1 MEMGIVRQINIDAEM
16 QASYLD
22 YAMSVIVARALP
34 DVRDGL
40 KPVHRRILYAMHD
53 LGLQHDKP
61 YKKSARIVGE
71 VLGKYHPHGDA
82 AVYEAMVRMAQ
93 DFSLRYPLV
102 DGQGNFGSIDGD
114 NAAAMRY
121 TEARLAP
128 IAAEMLADIQK
139 DTVDWVDNFDGT
151 LKEPSVLP
159 AALPNLIVN
168 GSSGIAVG
176 MSTNI
181 PPHNLGEVCD
191 ALCHLIDNHKHIE
204 DVTIED
210 LMRFIPGPDFPT
222 GGVVY
227 RYAEETNGGQTEQVD
242 VIAHAYASGKGR
254 IVVQAKAHIEE
265 MTRNRSRIVVT
276 ELPYQTDKTNLLERI
291 AELVR
296 DGRLEGITDL
306 RDESDRTGMRICIEM
321 TRTVEPRDVLA
332 ELFRLTPLQSTF
344 GVSLLALVDGEPRHL
359 SLKRMLQHYI
369 EHRQEVIVRRSRHD
383 LEKARQ
389 RAHILEGLLRA
400 LDILDEVIALI
411 RRSRTAD
418 TARQN
423 LIEQFKFTEVQ
434 AQAILDMQLRRLAA
448 LERRK
453 LDEEY
458 RETLALI
465 KELEELL
472 ASPAKVLALIRRNL
486 VDLKARYGDARRTQI
501 ADRTKGALTAK
512 DVLPDQE
519 VWVTLST
526 DGLLS
531 RVARAGS
538 RHPLLAP
545 GDGLP
550 GWCLPVNTRQ
560 DLYILSAKGQATRV
574 PAYQV
579 PDSVGAHYADIT
591 GLTRR
596 DRVVALCAFPPS
608 AGEEPAAGYL
618 LLGTAQGKVKRAAL
632 ADLAGQAHTNP
643 QVIGIDSGD
652 ELAWASVS
660 AGGGEILLATAA
672 GQAIR
677 FAEEEVRAMGL
688 PAGGVAGIKLQG
700 KDRVVAGFGIPAGA
714 ADADPRTSVALV
726 TAAGFGKRVALSG
739 FPIQGRSGQGV
750 IAAKAAP
757 RTGELAG
764 AALVAPG
771 DLLAGLVSTGSV
783 KAVMV
788 SDLPEASRL
797 AVGRAVLALRSGEQV
812 QAVFGSAGPGLE
824 ELVAPAPPEAKLA
837 AKRSRAA
844 VKAKRATEPQAKAER
859 PAVPPAAVKAAA
871 TRRPKPAAT
880 PETRP
885 TTKAEQGTLSQ
896 VMASGLTEHAAQPEA
911 AGEAISV
918 PPVPRQRTRTRRKPP
933 VEAAVPVPPKAKLAT
948 GTAVAAARA
957 KPSAKAEGAPS
968 KKVPAKGAAA
978 QLPLV
983 PPAGENKPPVAPK
996 KKPAAARKAAEK
1008 TAPETPAA
1016 KSGVGPVVANTA
1028 AKRVAGA
1035 PAAEPRPAA
1044 QRGTAPAE
1052 HIEAGPAED
1061 VAVKEMKGRSISR
1074 ADLEKL
1080 IRGEID
1086 ELPTTFEGS
1095 AAGARKAA
1103 ETAAASAKAT
1113 AGSSAK
1119 VPASSG
1125 KTTPKPAAKTSP
1137 PAGKPSRQTSTPTG
1151 KTPAG
1156 AASSKPSSGESTPR
1170 SASSKPP
1177 SAKTPSGVPAPK
1189 QPSGRGATGSAS
1201 SKQPT
1206 SKGSSGAGSPKP
1218 VVEPTSSAKPKTA
1231 PVGRPEQ
1238 GASSGPASKTS
1249 GGASKGGSGKT
1260 GAGRSS
1266 SSGSSSNASPASGP
1280 ATSPSARKTKP

>member
-1 MEMGIVRQINIDAEM
+1 MEIGIVRQINIDTEM

-128 IAAEMLADIQK
+128 IAAEMLADIEK
-139 DTVDWVDNFDGT
+139 DTVDWVPNFDGT

-176 MSTNI
+176 MSTSI

-191 ALCHLIDNHKHIE
+191 ALCYLIDNHRHIE

-227 RYAEETNGGQTEQVD
+227 RYVEETTGGETEQVD

-276 ELPYQTDKTNLLERI
+276 ELPYQTDKSNLLERI

-306 RDESDRTGMRICIEM
+306 RDESDRTGMRVCVEM
-321 TRTVEPRDVLA
+321 TRTVEPREVLA

-344 GVSLLALVDGEPRHL
+344 SISLLALVDGEPRHL
-359 SLKRMLQHYI
+359 SLKRMLQHFI

-383 LEKARQ
+383 LDKARQ

-418 TARQN
+418 SAKQN
-423 LIEQFKFTEVQ
+423 LIEQFKFTEIQ

-453 LDEEY
+453 LEDEH
-458 RETLALI
+458 RATLALI

-486 VDLKARYGDARRTQI
+486 TDLKARFGDARRTQI
-501 ADRTKGALTAK
+501 ADRTKGALTAR

-519 VWVTLST
+519 VWVTFST

-531 RVARAGS
+531 RVARAGG
-538 RHPLLAP
+538 RHPLLASGGSP
-545 GDGLP
+545 PVG
-550 GWCLPVNTRQ
+550 CLPVNTRQ
-560 DLYILSAKGQATRV
+560 DIYILSVKGQATRV

-579 PDSVGAHYADIT
+579 PDGVGAHYADLS

-596 DRVVALCAFPPS
+596 DRVVALCAFPQFPS
-608 AGEEPAAGYL
+608 DEAAPGFL
-618 LLGTAQGKVKRAAL
+618 LLGTLLGKVKRVAL
-632 ADLAGQAHTNP
+632 ADVAAQAHTNP
-643 QVIGIDSGD
+643 QVIGLESGD
-652 ELAWASVS
+652 ELAWAGVS
-660 AGGGEILLATAA
+660 AGGGEILLVTAA

-677 FAEEEVRAMGL
+677 FSEEDVRAMGL
-688 PAGGVAGIKLQG
+688 PAGGIGGIKLQG
-700 KDRVVAGFGIPAGA
+700 KDRVVAGCGIPAGV
-714 ADADPRTSVALV
+714 DPATSVVLV
-726 TAAGFGKRVALSG
+726 MSGGFGKRVSLAE
-739 FPIQGRSGQGV
+739 FPVQGRNGQGV
-750 IAAKAAP
+750 IASKPTP

-764 AALVAPG
+764 AALVLPG
-771 DLLAGLVSTGSV
+771 DLLACVTGGGAVKVIRTALLPAVSRSSSG
-783 KAVMV
+783 K
-788 SDLPEASRL
+788 P
-797 AVGRAVLALRSGEQV
+797 VLALGSGQQV
-812 QAVFGSAGPGLE
+812 QAVYAATGTGAE
-824 ELVAPAPPEAKLA
+824 EPPPPESK
-837 AKRSRAA
+837 K
-844 VKAKRATEPQAKAER
+844 E
-859 PAVPPAAVKAAA
+859 
-871 TRRPKPAAT
+871 KPAAA
-880 PETRP
+880 PVPAKRKSAPVIASGPAQSSPPREAPSEAISAPSKRKSAP
-885 TTKAEQGTLSQ
+885 VIASGPAQSAPPREAPSEAISAPPARKAPTKAE
-896 VMASGLTEHAAQPEA
+896 
-911 AGEAISV
+911 AG
-918 PPVPRQRTRTRRKPP
+918 
-933 VEAAVPVPPKAKLAT
+933 
-948 GTAVAAARA
+948 
-957 KPSAKAEGAPS
+957 
-968 KKVPAKGAAA
+968 

-983 PPAGENKPPVAPK
+983 PPTTEKKAPPAAPK
-996 KKPAAARKAAEK
+996 QEPAPARKAASKAGPEMPAVK
-1008 TAPETPAA
+1008 PVTRAAPETPAA
-1016 KSGVGPVVANTA
+1016 K
-1028 AKRVAGA
+1028 
-1035 PAAEPRPAA
+1035 PAAGKPPAPLTKREPA
-1044 QRGTAPAE
+1044 
-1052 HIEAGPAED
+1052 PAED
-1061 VAVKEMKGRSISR
+1061 VSVKEMKGRTISR
-1074 ADLEKL
+1074 SDLERL
-1080 IRGEID
+1080 IRGEISK
-1086 ELPTTFEGS
+1086 LPLEGS
-1095 AAGARKAA
+1095 AAKTPPKTFEVSGQPEVGTTSKVSKPSAPKKTSPAPA
-1103 ETAAASAKAT
+1103 GKTAVKPSGQTSASTGKPPSGAASAKPSAQPTAPVKGKAT
-1113 AGSSAK
+1113 PAAK
-1119 VPASSG
+1119 PKPGDAAS
-1125 KTTPKPAAKTSP
+1125 KPAAKPSSSASKPVP
-1137 PAGKPSRQTSTPTG
+1137 PKPASEAGKPPPPKSKSGSPAS

-1156 AASSKPSSGESTPR
+1156 PSGAKKPAG
-1170 SASSKPP
+1170 
-1177 SAKTPSGVPAPK
+1177 KTP
-1189 QPSGRGATGSAS
+1189 
-1201 SKQPT
+1201 
-1206 SKGSSGAGSPKP
+1206 
-1218 VVEPTSSAKPKTA
+1218 
-1231 PVGRPEQ
+1231 
-1238 GASSGPASKTS
+1238 
-1249 GGASKGGSGKT
+1249 GK
-1260 GAGRSS
+1260 
-1266 SSGSSSNASPASGP
+1266 
-1280 ATSPSARKTKP
+1280 

>member
-1 MEMGIVRQINIDAEM
+1 MEIGIVRQINIDTEM

-121 TEARLAP
+121 TEARLAA
-128 IAAEMLADIQK
+128 IAAEMLTDIDK
-139 DTVDWVDNFDGT
+139 DTVDWVPNFDGT

-176 MSTNI
+176 MSTSI
-181 PPHNLGEVCD
+181 PPHNLNEVCD
-191 ALCHLIDNHKHIE
+191 ALCYLIDNAKHIE

-242 VIAHAYASGKGR
+242 TIAHAYGSGQGR
-254 IVVQAKAHIEE
+254 IVLQAKAHIEE

-276 ELPYQTDKTNLLERI
+276 ELPYQTDKSNLIERI

-306 RDESDRTGMRICIEM
+306 RDESDRTGMRLCIEM

-344 GVSLLALVDGEPRHL
+344 SISLLALVDGEPRHL
-359 SLKRMLQHYI
+359 SLKRMLQYFI
-369 EHRQEVIVRRSRHD
+369 EHRQDVILRRSRHD

-418 TARQN
+418 SAKQN
-423 LIEQFKFTEVQ
+423 LIEQFKFTEIQ

-486 VDLKARYGDARRTQI
+486 TDLKARYGDARRTQI

-519 VWVTLST
+519 VWVTLSA

-531 RVARAGS
+531 RSARTGS
-538 RHPLLAP
+538 KHPLTAAR
-545 GDGLP
+545 GLP
-550 GWCLPVNTRQ
+550 AGCLPANTRQ
-560 DLYILSAKGQATRV
+560 DLYLLSAKGQATRV

-579 PDSVGAHYADIT
+579 PDGVGAHYADIS

-596 DRVVALCAFPPS
+596 DRVAALCAFPPS
-608 AGEEPAAGYL
+608 HGDETAPGYL

-632 ADLAGQAHTNP
+632 ADVAAQAHTNP
-643 QVIGIDSGD
+643 QVIGLDASD
-652 ELAWASVS
+652 ELAWAAVS
-660 AGGGEILLATAA
+660 AGGGEILLVTVS

-677 FAEEEVRAMGL
+677 FSEEDVRTMGL
-688 PAGGVAGIKLQG
+688 PAGGVVGVKLQG
-700 KDRVVAGFGIPAGA
+700 KDRVVAGCCVPAN
-714 ADADPRTSVALV
+714 ADPGISVALV
-726 TAAGFGKRVALSG
+726 MAGGFGKRVPLAE
-739 FPIQGRSGQGV
+739 FPVQGRNGQGV
-750 IAAKAAP
+750 IAAKPIP

-771 DLLAGLVSTGSV
+771 DLLACLTSSGAV
-783 KAVMV
+783 KVLRAAG
-788 SDLPEASRL
+788 LPET
-797 AVGRAVLALRSGEQV
+797 GRATLGKAVLALGSGERV
-812 QAVFGSAGPGLE
+812 QAVYGVVGAGAE
-824 ELVAPAPPEAKLA
+824 EPPPESKARKPKAAPEAKPAAA
-837 AKRSRAA
+837 AKPTKPAAA
-844 VKAKRATEPQAKAER
+844 VAEPAQEARAEGKPTAATEPALAKGK
-859 PAVPPAAVKAAA
+859 PAKPKATTQPKSAKG
-871 TRRPKPAAT
+871 KPAAE
-880 PETRP
+880 PSPVVP
-885 TTKAEQGTLSQ
+885 TEKAP
-896 VMASGLTEHAAQPEA
+896 VKAS
-911 AGEAISV
+911 
-918 PPVPRQRTRTRRKPP
+918 
-933 VEAAVPVPPKAKLAT
+933 
-948 GTAVAAARA
+948 
-957 KPSAKAEGAPS
+957 AE
-968 KKVPAKGAAA
+968 

-983 PPAGENKPPVAPK
+983 PNLAGGEQAPSAAPK
-996 KKPAAARKAAEK
+996 QEVEAPRKRAAKAVAK
-1008 TAPETPAA
+1008 TPAA
-1016 KSGVGPVVANTA
+1016 KPA
-1028 AKRVAGA
+1028 AKPTPAAAAPKPVATPTPKTPAVKPAAGA
-1035 PAAEPRPAA
+1035 FAGKPAAPQAKREAA
-1044 QRGTAPAE
+1044 TA
-1052 HIEAGPAED
+1052 GD
-1061 VAVKEMKGRSISR
+1061 VTVKEMQGRTISR
-1074 ADLEKL
+1074 ADIEKL
-1080 IRGEID
+1080 IRGEISK
-1086 ELPTTFEGS
+1086 LPSDSPAARPPSQTSEVS
-1095 AAGARKAA
+1095 PAGAGKASKP
-1103 ETAAASAKAT
+1103 SAPKKTSPAPAGKAT
-1113 AGSSAK
+1113 A
-1119 VPASSG
+1119 
-1125 KTTPKPAAKTSP
+1125 KPS
-1137 PAGKPSRQTSTPTG
+1137 GKPS
-1151 KTPAG
+1151 A
-1156 AASSKPSSGESTPR
+1156 PSG
-1170 SASSKPP
+1170 
-1177 SAKTPSGVPAPK
+1177 KTPSGVASTKPPAEPAK
-1189 QPSGRGATGSAS
+1189 PPS
-1201 SKQPT
+1201 SK
-1206 SKGSSGAGSPKP
+1206 
-1218 VVEPTSSAKPKTA
+1218 AKPGTTAKKPPAKKTT
-1231 PVGRPEQ
+1231 E
-1238 GASSGPASKTS
+1238 S
-1249 GGASKGGSGKT
+1249 
-1260 GAGRSS
+1260 
-1266 SSGSSSNASPASGP
+1266 
-1280 ATSPSARKTKP
+1280 